1 MIDLDI
7 PSAHFGTTASHA
19 RSLSAESE
27 SNGKSFAQSNEE
39 CIVWLHHCVG
49 HLWRW
54 NHGKCFHDAIWIFF
68 AHFGDQQCS
77 HASAS
82 AAAKRVA
89 KLESL

>member
-1 MIDLDI
+1 MYSTFL
-7 PSAHFGTTASHA
+7 GNRASVLQVQNQKA
-19 RSLSAESE
+19 IQKFCST
-27 SNGKSFAQSNEE
+27 NEE
-39 CIVWLHHCVG
+39 CIVWFHHCVG

-82 AAAKRVA
+82 AAAKRMA